1 MPQKRITPGLSDTSL
16 VTSNPREY
24 KDLDLSFSH
33 KRGTVF
39 PDGVRRGD
47 VFKKSDTSS
56 VIQSIENILLTNW
69 YEKPFQPIFG
79 GDLIRLLFELNTC
92 VSEPDVADLVRR
104 EIERYEPRVKVRNV
118 EIVLGDTGQ
127 KVPKGIEDIF
137 YHSSNRDQSAN
148 SMIINTTV
156 LILNTMED
164 VVVTINMNRIR

>member
-1 MPQKRITPGLSDTSL
+1 MPQKRITPGLSDNTL

-24 KDLDLSFSH
+24 KDIDLSFSH

-47 VFKKSDTSS
+47 LFKKIDTSS

-69 YEKPFQPIFG
+69 YEKPFQPLFG
-79 GDLIRLLFELNTC
+79 GDLMRLLFELNTT
-92 VSEPDVADLVRR
+92 VSEPDVADLVKR
-104 EIERYEPRVKVRNV
+104 EVERHEPRVKVLKV
-118 EIVLGDTGQ
+118 DIILGDTGQ

-137 YHSSNRDQSAN
+137 YHSTNREQAAN
-148 SMIINTTV
+148 SMIINTSI

-164 VVVTINMNRIR
+164 VVVPINMNRIR